1 MDDDDEVINPDD
13 LPRRILT
20 DFAIYKDDGAHTDG
34 CLLPSTF
41 TDLTHAMCVW
51 HNHAIEQA

>member
-20 DFAIYKDDGAHTDG
+20 DFAVYKDDGTWLRPPQRR
-34 CLLPSTF
+34 CFEL
-41 TDLTHAMCVW
+41 
-51 HNHAIEQA
+51 

>member
-20 DFAIYKDDGAHTDG
+20 DFAVYKDDGAWRR
-34 CLLPSTF
+34 PP
-41 TDLTHAMCVW
+41 
-51 HNHAIEQA
+51 